1 VERLLQPRR
10 VVALP
15 ERIILSQGLE
25 RRAISG
31 SKRVQRCEIVYNRAA
46 ESADLGRR
54 LEFKWRA
61 LQLDEVR

>member
-54 LEFKWRA
+54 LEFKGRA